1 MVAIICE
8 FNPFHNGHKYI
19 LEKARG
25 LTGEPVLAIMSG
37 SFTQRGEPALCSK
50 FERAKAALQNGADLV
65 VELPAVYA
73 VASAQRFALGGVN
86 IAKAFGAGFL
96 AFGCECDDLA
106 VLQDA
111 AGALKN
117 PEVNEEIAIL
127 MKSGEYYP
135 KAVEQAVRKICG
147 GSVADVLTS
156 PNNILAV
163 EYLRALDGSEIKPL
177 PVRRVATAH
186 DSGETNGNFASASKI
201 REMLRAGL
209 DSSEFMPSVPSELTY
224 SQSLERAILFKL
236 RSMTADDF
244 AGLPEVGEGLE
255 NRLLN
260 AVKQYNSVE
269 EIIAAVKTKRYT
281 HARLRRIICCAM
293 LGITEE
299 LQSKTAGYA
308 RVLGFTDDG
317 AALLKNCACEVVTS
331 VSKAMKHGGENA
343 LFLQKDVLAT
353 DLAAL
358 AYKQVKSCSAD
369 YLTKML
375 RKNRAK

>member
-1 MVAIICE
+1 MAAIICE

-19 LEKARG
+19 LEQVRK

-37 SFTQRGEPALCSK
+37 SFTQRGEAAVCSK
-50 FERAKAALQNGADLV
+50 FERTKIALQNGADVV

-86 IAKAFGAGFL
+86 IAKAFGEKHL
-96 AFGCECDDLA
+96 AFGCETGDTEALM
-106 VLQDA
+106 QA
-111 AGALKN
+111 AAALKN
-117 PEVNEEIAIL
+117 PAVNEQIAIL

-135 KAVEQAVRKICG
+135 RAVENAVREICG
-147 GSVADVLTS
+147 GSVAEVLTS

-163 EYLRALDGSEIKPL
+163 EYLRALDGSDLKPL
-177 PVRRVATAH
+177 PVKRVATAH
-186 DSGETNGNFASASKI
+186 DSEKTCGHFASASKI
-201 REMLRAGL
+201 RSMLRAGQ
-209 DSSEFMPSVPSELTY
+209 DVSAFVPAAPQEITY
-224 SQSLERAILFKL
+224 PQNLERAILFQL

-244 AGLPEVGEGLE
+244 ARLPEVGEGLE
-255 NRLLN
+255 NRLIN

-281 HARLRRIICCAM
+281 HARLRRIICCAA
-293 LGITEE
+293 LGITED
-299 LQSKTAGYA
+299 LQRKTASYV
-308 RVLGFTDDG
+308 RVLGFTDEG
-317 AALLKNCACEVVTS
+317 AALLKKCAFEVVTS
-331 VSKAMKHGGENA
+331 VSKAMKSGGENA

-358 AYKQVKSCSAD
+358 AYKQMKSCSAD